1 MTSYKKISLYIAM
14 LTLFQ
19 VTNCAENKL
28 DNDSEKYPQKSTDVY
43 DYEFEI
49 DEKPAPADEQPH
61 GPRVISVKKFKNES
75 FTNFFGL
82 GLERKVITVEV
93 VGGKIITKTE
103 TWTKVNLPVG
113 ERLALGLSGGLLV
126 MAVLALI
133 PHMIS
138 INPAHG
144 FQ

>member
-1 MTSYKKISLYIAM
+1 MM

-19 VTNCAENKL
+19 LTNCTENKL

-82 GLERKVITVEV
+82 GLERKVISVEV
-93 VGGKIITKTE
+93 KDGKIITKTE
-103 TWTKVNLPVG
+103 TWTKINPTV
-113 ERLALGLSGGLLV
+113 RDKFAGGLLIVSTV
-126 MAVLALI
+126 MAASAII
-133 PHMIS
+133 PHM
-138 INPAHG
+138 G
-144 FQ
+144 FSRNKRREIFEF